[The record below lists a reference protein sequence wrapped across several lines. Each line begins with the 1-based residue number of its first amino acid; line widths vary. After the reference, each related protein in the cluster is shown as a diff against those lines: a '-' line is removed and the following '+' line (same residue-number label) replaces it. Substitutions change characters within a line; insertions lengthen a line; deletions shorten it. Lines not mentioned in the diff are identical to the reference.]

1 MGCVLVLIILLSIE
15 LTKKAV
21 ICKNGARRRAPT
33 DEPLTKPE
41 AVASVAELS
50 DLEEALVRLSEINE
64 SMRNSSEE
72 DGTSGVEGPAV
83 AAAER
88 AAEHNKLTQGT
99 SGVEMGLELQAA
111 MASAEGAAGGDLRR
125 GQRTDA
131 GIEVSELTCS
141 CPT

>member
-1 MGCVLVLIILLSIE
+1 MLIILLSME

-21 ICKNGARRRAPT
+21 IRKNGARRRAPT
-33 DEPLTKPE
+33 DEPLSKTE

-64 SMRNSSEE
+64 TMRNSSEE
-72 DGTSGVEGPAV
+72 DGTSGVE
-83 AAAER
+83 
-88 AAEHNKLTQGT
+88 
-99 SGVEMGLELQAA
+99 MGLELQA